1 MNKEELWKACLG
13 QLEITLSKA
22 NFSTWFKNTFIIEFT
37 DTQAIIGVPNSFT
50 KNWLQNKYHEAI
62 KNALIQITSKEIKDI
77 TYTIQPLPQNISV
90 GIKKP
95 VDAAFNRKAH
105 NPLENKK
112 TGLNSKYVFGHFI
125 VGKFNELAHAAAIA
139 ISQKPGTTYNPLF
152 IYGGVGLGK
161 THLLHAIGN
170 EILKSQPDAKVLYLP
185 CERFTNEFVQS
196 VQGGSLESFKNT
208 YRTVDVLLIDDIQF
222 LAGRER
228 TQEEFFHTFNTL
240 HQSNRQIVLCSDH
253 PPKALPGIEERL
265 ISRFEWG
272 MIADVAAPD
281 LETRIAILESK
292 CLEKNQTIPKDV
304 IIYIANVIQKNIRE
318 LEGALNRVIAYQEL
332 HKTVLD
338 VDFVKKILESF
349 TSSAK
354 RSSITSRR
362 LIQVVAEFYDRK
374 IDDLTGESRKKELV
388 RPRQII
394 MYLMREEIN
403 SSFPNIGNELGGRDH
418 TTAMHA
424 YNKISQEIEVNEKIR
439 KDLELIKQRL
449 YAV

>member
-1 MNKEELWKACLG
+1 M
-13 QLEITLSKA
+13 
-22 NFSTWFKNTFIIEFT
+22 
-37 DTQAIIGVPNSFT
+37 
-50 KNWLQNKYHEAI
+50 
-62 KNALIQITSKEIKDI
+62 
-77 TYTIQPLPQNISV
+77 
-90 GIKKP
+90 
-95 VDAAFNRKAH
+95 
-105 NPLENKK
+105 
-112 TGLNSKYVFGHFI
+112 
-125 VGKFNELAHAAAIA
+125 A
-139 ISQKPGTTYNPLF
+139 ISQKPGATYNPLF

-170 EILKSQPDAKVLYLP
+170 EVLKNQPDAKVLYLP
-185 CERFTNEFVQS
+185 CERFTTEFVQS

-240 HQSNRQIVLCSDH
+240 HQSNRQIVLCSDRQ
-253 PPKALPGIEERL
+253 PKALPGIEERL

-304 IIYIANVIQKNIRE
+304 IVYVANVIQKNIRE

-354 RSSITSRR
+354 RSSITTRH
-362 LIQVVAEFYDRK
+362 LIQTVAEFYDRK
-374 IDDLTGESRKKELV
+374 IDDLL
-388 RPRQII
+388 
-394 MYLMREEIN
+394 
-403 SSFPNIGNELGGRDH
+403 
-418 TTAMHA
+418 
-424 YNKISQEIEVNEKIR
+424 
-439 KDLELIKQRL
+439 
-449 YAV
+449 

>member
-1 MNKEELWKACLG
+1 MP
-13 QLEITLSKA
+13 QS
-22 NFSTWFKNTFIIEFT
+22 
-37 DTQAIIGVPNSFT
+37 V
-50 KNWLQNKYHEAI
+50 
-62 KNALIQITSKEIKDI
+62 NA
-77 TYTIQPLPQNISV
+77 

-95 VDAAFNRKAH
+95 VDAAFNRKAY
-105 NPLENKK
+105 NPSENKK

-125 VGKFNELAHAAAIA
+125 VGKFNELAHAAAVA
-139 ISQKPGTTYNPLF
+139 ISQKPGTAYNPLF

-170 EILKSQPDAKVLYLP
+170 EVLKNQPDAKVLYLP
-185 CERFTNEFVQS
+185 CERFTTEFVQS

-228 TQEEFFHTFNTL
+228 TQEEFFHTFNVL
-240 HQSNRQIVLCSDH
+240 HQSNKQIVLCSDH

-281 LETRIAILESK
+281 LETRIAILEAK
-292 CLEKNQTIPKDV
+292 CLEKNQTIPKD
-304 IIYIANVIQKNIRE
+304 IIAYIANVIQKNIRE

-332 HKTVLD
+332 HKTVMD
-338 VDFVKKILESF
+338 IDFVKKILESF

-374 IDDLTGESRKKELV
+374 IDDLTGESRKKEFV

-424 YNKISQEIEVNEKIR
+424 YNKISQEIEVNEKMR
-439 KDLELIKQRL
+439 RDLELIKQRL
-449 YAV
+449 YTV